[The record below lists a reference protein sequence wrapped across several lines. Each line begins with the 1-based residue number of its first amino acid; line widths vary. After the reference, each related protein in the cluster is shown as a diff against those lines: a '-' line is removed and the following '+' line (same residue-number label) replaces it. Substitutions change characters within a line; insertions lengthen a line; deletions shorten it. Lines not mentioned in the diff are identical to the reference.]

1 MTDLKDLKNTI
12 ENFGINYQ
20 IEILRLLHDYNKCL
34 LNENNNGVFV
44 NMMHLDNKVINK
56 IQKYINYVEAQQ
68 QQLTKVEKQKMN
80 IENEFFKD
88 NKDNKEM
95 CLT

>member
-1 MTDLKDLKNTI
+1 MTELKDLKNVI
-12 ENFGINYQ
+12 ENFGVNYQ
-20 IEILRLLHDYNKCL
+20 IEILRILYEYDNDL
-34 LNENNNGVFV
+34 LNENNNGVFI

-68 QQLTKVEKQKMN
+68 QQLTKVEKEKMN
-80 IENEFFKD
+80 IENKFFKD